1 MADKTLFGRLRKLF
15 SSGVI
20 IRRAGKNLRVV
31 DTQRLQSSGNLET
44 NRLVDRYNRL
54 HSPSNSFSTY
64 QPGQGYV
71 PLRTEL
77 FNDFEAM
84 DSDSII
90 SAALDIYAE
99 ESTLKNESGDVI
111 EINSSNENIRKTL
124 HNLFYDILNIE
135 FNLYPWVRNMCKYG
149 DFFLRMDIVEKFGV
163 TNVHPLTTYEVIR
176 EEGFNPDNENDV
188 RFTIDQSMG
197 GSGGYASGGQ
207 SGAKE
212 NLENYEVAH
221 FRLLGDSNFLPYGK
235 SMIEP
240 ARKTWKQLTLMEDAM
255 LIHRIMRAPERR
267 IFKIDIGNI
276 PPAEVD
282 NYMQQVINKMKK
294 QPYINEA
301 NGDYNLKFNLQNM
314 LEDFYLPVRG
324 GQSGTEID
332 TLSGMEFTGIED
344 IEYLKNRML
353 ASLKI
358 PKPFLG
364 FDENMEGKATLA
376 AQDVRFA
383 RTIERIQRIVVSELT
398 KIAVVHLYTQ
408 GYTDEDLV
416 DFQLTLTNPSTIAE
430 QERLELWTSKVG
442 LVRDM
447 KEQRMMSEEWIYK
460 NVFGLG
466 DKEMEK
472 ERANVIEDVKQ
483 QFRKMQIENE
493 GQDPA
498 NPPEQQSAEPSQ
510 EFEED
515 VDLGGRPKEGPKYNS
530 QNSARGRD
538 PIGKDERKRD
548 GAGSLG
554 NNRNKFNGHS
564 PLAREIKSKLKLNGK
579 KLFLETNENEGLLDE
594 NNLLNVKK

>member
-15 SSGVI
+15 STGVI
-20 IRRAGKNLRVV
+20 IRRSGTNLKVV
-31 DTQRLQSSGNLET
+31 DTQRLQSTGNLET

-54 HSPSNSFSTY
+54 HSPTNSYSVY
-64 QPGQGYV
+64 QPGQGYI

-111 EINSSNENIRKTL
+111 SIKSTNENITKTL

-135 FNLYPWVRNMCKYG
+135 FNLYPWVRNMAKYG
-149 DFFLRMDIVEKFGV
+149 DFFLRLDIVEKFGV
-163 TNVHPLTTYEVIR
+163 TNVTPLTTYEVIR

-188 RFTIDQSMG
+188 RFVIDPSMG
-197 GSGGYASGGQ
+197 GGGSYGGGGGQ
-207 SGAKE
+207 GAKE
-212 NLENYEVAH
+212 FLENYEVAH

-235 SMIEP
+235 SMIES

-276 PPAEVD
+276 PPGEVD

-294 QPYINEA
+294 QPYIDENT
-301 NGDYNLKFNLQNM
+301 GDYNLKFNLQNM
-314 LEDFYLPVRG
+314 LEDYYLPVRG

-332 TLSGMEFTGIED
+332 SLSGMDFTGTED

-353 ASLKI
+353 AALKI

-416 DFQLTLTNPSTIAE
+416 NFQLSLTNPSTIAE
-430 QERLELWTSKVG
+430 QERLELWSSKVN
-442 LVRDM
+442 LIRDM
-447 KEQRMMSEEWIYK
+447 KDQRMLSEEWIYK
-460 NVFGLG
+460 NVYGFGDG
-466 DKEMEK
+466 EIEK
-472 ERANVIEDVKQ
+472 ERANVIEDIKQ
-483 QFRKMQIENE
+483 QFRKNQIEGE

-498 NPPEQQSAEPSQ
+498 NPPAQQSPEQQ

-530 QNSARGRD
+530 QTSARGRD
-538 PIGKDERKRD
+538 PIGRDERRRD
-548 GAGSLG
+548 GSGSLG
-554 NNRNKFNGHS
+554 SNKNKFNGHS
-564 PLAREIKSKLKLNGK
+564 PLAREIKSKLKLKGK
-579 KLFLETNENEGLLDE
+579 KLFLEKNDNEGLLDE
-594 NNLLNVKK
+594 NNLLDVKK

>member
-15 SSGVI
+15 STGVI
-20 IRRAGKNLRVV
+20 IRRSGTNLKVV
-31 DTQRLQSSGNLET
+31 DTQRLQSTGNLET

-54 HSPSNSFSTY
+54 HSPTNSYSVY
-64 QPGQGYV
+64 QPGQGYI

-111 EINSSNENIRKTL
+111 SIKSTNENITKTL

-135 FNLYPWVRNMCKYG
+135 FNLYPWVRNMAKYG
-149 DFFLRMDIVEKFGV
+149 DFFLRLDIVEKFGV
-163 TNVHPLTTYEVIR
+163 TNVTPLTTYEVIR

-188 RFTIDQSMG
+188 RFVIDPSMG
-197 GSGGYASGGQ
+197 GGGSYGGGGGQ
-207 SGAKE
+207 GAKE
-212 NLENYEVAH
+212 FLENYEVAH
-221 FRLLGDSNFLPYGK
+221 FRLLGDTNFLPYGK
-235 SMIEP
+235 SMIEG

-276 PPAEVD
+276 PPGEVD

-294 QPYINEA
+294 QPYIDENT
-301 NGDYNLKFNLQNM
+301 GDYNLKFNLQNM
-314 LEDFYLPVRG
+314 LEDYYLPVRG

-332 TLSGMEFTGIED
+332 SLSGMDFTGTED

-353 ASLKI
+353 AALKI

-416 DFQLTLTNPSTIAE
+416 NFQLSLTNPSTIAE
-430 QERLELWTSKVG
+430 QERLELWSSKVN
-442 LVRDM
+442 LIRDM
-447 KEQRMMSEEWIYK
+447 KDQRMLSEEWIYK
-460 NVFGLG
+460 NVYGFGDG
-466 DKEMEK
+466 EIEK
-472 ERANVIEDVKQ
+472 ERANVIEDIKQ
-483 QFRKMQIENE
+483 QFRKNQIEGE

-498 NPPEQQSAEPSQ
+498 NPPAQQSPEQQ

-530 QNSARGRD
+530 QKSARGRD
-538 PIGKDERKRD
+538 PIGRDERRRD
-548 GAGSLG
+548 GSGSLG
-554 NNRNKFNGHS
+554 NNKNKFNGHS

-579 KLFLETNENEGLLDE
+579 KLFLEKNDNEGLLDE